1 MFDSIRTSTVTNDSD
16 IVAELTSLMTSD
28 LTSIKKKE
36 NSQTKKQQ
44 QVGEDIPRRN
54 ALTASTGFP

>member
-28 LTSIKKKE
+28 LTSIKKRKFTNKE
-36 NSQTKKQQ
+36 AAAGWRGYS
-44 QVGEDIPRRN
+44 P
-54 ALTASTGFP
+54 S